1 MTHALKPELPVEGEL
16 SAVDRDMPVAPGVP
30 TWRGRLH
37 LWAFVVAVPATV
49 ALVILA
55 RGAVAIASAA
65 VFGVG
70 LVLVFG
76 TSATYHRLVRSPVAR
91 RRWRRVDHA
100 MIYVLIAAT
109 YVPVCVLVL
118 PRRVGVPL
126 LVVVGAGAGAGV
138 VLKLA
143 FFQRAGRWPA
153 LLYIVLGWGGA
164 VVAPQ
169 LVGGLGVAP
178 FAFLVAGGLAYT
190 VGAAVLGRQR
200 PDPAPLTF
208 GYHEIWH
215 GCTVLAA
222 ICHFAMVTLV
232 LAR

>member
-1 MTHALKPELPVEGEL
+1 
-16 SAVDRDMPVAPGVP
+16 MPVALGVP

-37 LWAFVVAVPATV
+37 LWAFVVVVPATV
-49 ALVILA
+49 ALVIFA
-55 RGAVAIASAA
+55 RGAVAIVSAV
-65 VFGVG
+65 VFGAG

-76 TSATYHRLVRSPVAR
+76 TSGDVPPFGALACCAASMAPRRSR
-91 RRWRRVDHA
+91 HDLL
-100 MIYVLIAAT
+100 LIAAT

-138 VLKLA
+138 VVKLA

-153 LLYIVLGWGGA
+153 ILYIVLGWVGA
-164 VVAPQ
+164 VVTPQ
-169 LVGGLGVAP
+169 LVSRLGVAP
-178 FAFLVAGGLAYT
+178 FALLVAGGLAYT

-200 PDPAPLTF
+200 PDPAPRTF

-222 ICHFAMVTLV
+222 ACHFAMVTLV
-232 LAR
+232 VAR

>member
-1 MTHALKPELPVEGEL
+1 
-16 SAVDRDMPVAPGVP
+16 
-30 TWRGRLH
+30 
-37 LWAFVVAVPATV
+37 
-49 ALVILA
+49 
-55 RGAVAIASAA
+55 
-65 VFGVG
+65 
-70 LVLVFG
+70 
-76 TSATYHRLVRSPVAR
+76 
-91 RRWRRVDHA
+91 

-138 VLKLA
+138 VVKLA

-164 VVAPQ
+164 VVTPQ
-169 LVGGLGVAP
+169 LVSGLGVAP

-222 ICHFAMVTLV
+222 VCHFAMVTLV

>member
-1 MTHALKPELPVEGEL
+1 
-16 SAVDRDMPVAPGVP
+16 MPVALGAPA
-30 TWRGRLH
+30 WRGRLH

-55 RGAVAIASAA
+55 RGAMAIVSAA
-65 VFGVG
+65 VFGAG

-118 PRRVGVPL
+118 PRRLGVPL
-126 LVVVGAGAGAGV
+126 LVVVVAGAAAGV

-153 LLYIVLGWGGA
+153 ILYLVLGWGGA
-164 VVAPQ
+164 VVTPQ
-169 LVGGLGVAP
+169 LVSRLGVAS

-190 VGAAVLGRQR
+190 VGAAVFGRRR

-222 ICHFAMVTLV
+222 VCHFAMVTLV
-232 LAR
+232 LAS